1 MERSGWREMDREK
14 WMERGGLRK
23 IDERDRRREMDREME
38 GEKWMERGR
47 LREMDEENWMERDKW
62 REK

>member
-38 GEKWMERGR
+38 GEKYG
-47 LREMDEENWMERDKW
+47 W
-62 REK
+62 REVD